1 MRLNDDN
8 DAPPQGVLTAAK
20 IKDVT
25 RAIHDL
31 ETILLWFKRNEIKL
45 KIALGEDTMVLEGHN
60 YEDKR
65 LFRLKGMIMHGVKG
79 EA

>member
-1 MRLNDDN
+1 MRLNDDD
-8 DAPPQGVLTAAK
+8 DAESQTVLTAAE

-25 RAIHDL
+25 QAIHDL

-60 YEDKR
+60 YGGKR
-65 LFRLKGMIMHGVKG
+65 LFRVKGLILDKG

>member
-1 MRLNDDN
+1 MRLNDD
-8 DAPPQGVLTAAK
+8 PPPATVLTDED

-25 RAIHDL
+25 QAIHDL

-45 KIALGEDTMVLEGHN
+45 KITLGEDTMVLEAHN
-60 YEDKR
+60 YEGTR
-65 LFRLKGMIMHGVKG
+65 LFRVKGLILDKG